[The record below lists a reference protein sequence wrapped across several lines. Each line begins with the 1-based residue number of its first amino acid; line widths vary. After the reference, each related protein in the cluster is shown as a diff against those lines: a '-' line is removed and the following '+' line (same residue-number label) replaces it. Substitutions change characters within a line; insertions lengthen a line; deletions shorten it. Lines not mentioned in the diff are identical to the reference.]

1 MALPAGFV
9 LEQEPEQAP
18 SLPPGFQLE
27 TQTAPSR
34 MSPSFMGNVGR
45 SAASLADVT
54 IGSVLPAAAQMIGYP
69 LARLGRSP
77 EQAQAATQR
86 IVGAVDQPFGKAFGV
101 SDTPEYQQEAG
112 RQLMD
117 FIGQN
122 FQKGAKW
129 IADKTGLP
137 AADVESY
144 LGTLGV
150 AAPVVARPAAKAV
163 AQAAAP
169 TIERATIAAKMPFEQ
184 QMQARRERLSAE
196 DYARG
201 PQIDAAAEAK
211 RLGIALNPV
220 DVQPSLGAKALTTVA
235 GERGMEAIANANK
248 NQIRKVVLG
257 ELDLPLTTQLDS
269 KAAFD
274 QARMKVAEPYSQV
287 SKLPTLTADDATLA
301 ALNRLRPDE
310 TLIGSDRY
318 AKAINGII
326 DDANKKVAAGLTGA
340 DLLKN
345 VQTLRQRARK
355 VYNNKNADLAALDL
369 ADTNLAVANVLESMI
384 ETNIFNPKLLDQFRS
399 ARQKMARTYAYEGA
413 TDLNTGMV
421 DVNKLS
427 RITAKDNTLT
437 GDIASLGQI
446 AGNFPDAFTN
456 KAATAGTKAA
466 RIGRTG
472 AAGSLGGITGYALGG
487 DYASAA
493 LGSLF
498 GAGAGELGQAA
509 AARRIASPQYQAGLN
524 LRDMRI
530 PVSQLAAPMQPIPNS
545 QAIVPY
551 QAPVEVLMPGE
562 GPYQPNF
569 VFAAPQ
575 RPLVTPTAPP
585 AFPQL
590 TQFGDFQ
597 STAGAFRG
605 QEARAGERS
614 RAAGLQAEA
623 QQAAAE
629 AAARRPASREVILDF
644 DPITG
649 RYREASQGIKGATP
663 ETFSNFGSALETA
676 ASKVTS
682 GKLFDMTAAEKVAWN
697 KTKVDLAEVAPGFKS
712 LSDKAI
718 AEKMMDRV
726 WVEQTAAKA
735 REKAAAYQEIAN
747 RDISAQA
754 RRDAIAN
761 RDKMLGIAED
771 MEETLRTPRPD
782 TSRKQQGPKTRA
794 AFREGLFSSP
804 PAAPMQAPSP
814 GLFTRR

>member
-9 LEQEPEQAP
+9 LEQEPGQALA
-18 SLPPGFQLE
+18 LPPGFQLE
-27 TQTAPSR
+27 SEAPPSR
-34 MSPSFMGNVGR
+34 MSSSFAGNVGR

-54 IGSVLPAAAQMIGYP
+54 VGSVLPAAAQLLAYP
-69 LARLGRSP
+69 LARMGRTP
-77 EQAQAATQR
+77 EEAQAATQR

-101 SDTPEYQQEAG
+101 TGTPEYQQEAG

-129 IADKTGLP
+129 IAEKTGLP
-137 AADVESY
+137 ASDVESY

-150 AAPVVARPAAKAV
+150 AAPVVARPAARV
-163 AQAAAP
+163 ARETVAPIVEQAA
-169 TIERATIAAKMPFEQ
+169 IAAKMPFEQ
-184 QMQARRERLSAE
+184 RAQARRERLSLE

-201 PQIDAAAEAK
+201 PQIDAAAEAQ
-211 RLGIALNPV
+211 RLGIALNPQ
-220 DVQPSLGAKALTTVA
+220 DIQPTLGARALSTVA
-235 GERGMEAIANANK
+235 GERGTEAIAAANK
-248 NQIRKVVLG
+248 NQIRKVVLN

-274 QARMKVAEPYSQV
+274 QARMKVAEPYAQV
-287 SKLPTLTADDATLA
+287 GKLPTMTADNATLD

-326 DDANKKVAAGLTGA
+326 DDANKKVEAGLNGA

-384 ETNIFNPKLLDQFRS
+384 ETNIFNPKLLDQFRT

-437 GDIASLGQI
+437 GDIAALGQI
-446 AGNFPDAFTN
+446 AGNFPDAFTT
-456 KAATAGTKAA
+456 KAATAATKAA

-472 AAGSLGGITGYALGG
+472 AAGSLGGIAGYALGG

-509 AARRIASPQYQAGLN
+509 AARRIASPEYQAGLN

-530 PVSQLAAPMQPIPNS
+530 PVSQAATAMQPIPNS
-545 QAIVPY
+545 QALVPY

-569 VFAAPQ
+569 VMQPNQYGPRVTTPGFAPGPAQLPAPSAQ
-575 RPLVTPTAPP
+575 GTMGMLRAEDT
-585 AFPQL
+585 
-590 TQFGDFQ
+590 
-597 STAGAFRG
+597 R
-605 QEARAGERS
+605 RAGMS
-614 RAAGLQAEA
+614 RTLGQQADA

-629 AAARRPASREVILDF
+629 AAARRPTSGAVELQINPL
-644 DPITG
+644 TG
-649 RYREASQGIKGATP
+649 APEIARGLRGATP
-663 ETFSNFGSALETA
+663 ETFSNFGSSLQTA
-676 ASKVTS
+676 ADKVTA
-682 GKLFDMTAAEKVAWN
+682 GKRFDLTAAEKVAWDR
-697 KTKVDLAEVAPGFKS
+697 TRVDLSEVAPGFKA
-712 LSDKAI
+712 LSDKAVAAKMLDRAWV
-718 AEKMMDRV
+718 AE
-726 WVEQTAAKA
+726 TATKA
-735 REKAAAYQEIAN
+735 REKADAFARMAERAK
-747 RDISAQA
+747 DTQA
-754 RRDAIAN
+754 RRAAQAN
-761 RDKMLGIAED
+761 RERMLDLAEQ
-771 MEETLRTPRPD
+771 MEETLRAPRPD
-782 TSRKQQGPKTRA
+782 VSGKQQGPKTRE
-794 AFREGLFSSP
+794 AFREGLFSNP
-804 PAAPMQAPSP
+804 PTAPMQAPSS

>member
-9 LEQEPEQAP
+9 LEQAP

-77 EQAQAATQR
+77 EQAQATTQR

-101 SDTPEYQQEAG
+101 ADTPEYQQEAG

-220 DVQPSLGAKALTTVA
+220 DVQPSLGAKALSTVA

-274 QARMKVAEPYSQV
+274 RARMKVSEPYSQV
-287 SKLPTLTADDATLA
+287 SKLPTLTADDTTLA

-326 DDANKKVAAGLTGA
+326 DDANKKVEAGLTGA

-575 RPLVTPTAPP
+575 RPLVTPAAPP

-629 AAARRPASREVILDF
+629 TAARRPASREVILDF

-747 RDISAQA
+747 RDVSAQA

-771 MEETLRTPRPD
+771 MEETLRTSRPD